1 MGGKKEDRL
10 HELKTKKEKRKKTQP
25 RPILGMQ
32 QDTSCFFC
40 ASPHF
45 STDDHFFPWI
55 LERVLPPLVLV
66 VVKSIFLRPPP
77 RNVESYREEPWTLA
91 VEDKNVAPFY
101 FPDPAASSILEL
113 WFRGHP

>member
-55 LERVLPPLVLV
+55 LERVLPP
-66 VVKSIFLRPPP
+66 P